1 MNKRQFDRTERR
13 DVSQKD
19 VLDALESVLLAP
31 RTGVRSEN
39 REPTKAELSTRYRL
53 DRRH

>member
-1 MNKRQFDRTERR
+1 MNRRQFDRTERR
-13 DVSQKD
+13 DVPEKD

-39 REPTKAELSTRYRL
+39 REPTKAELGVRYRL